1 MQYTEIIKL
10 LDAGYTRDEIMNMKE
25 PEPNDPKPGDPK
37 PGDPKPGDPKPDDP
51 KQDDP
56 KPDETV
62 NAALDELKSLFSDM
76 KKEFTAMNIMNSRRE
91 DETISGDDVLAS
103 IINPPKTNNNK
114 GR

>member
-10 LDAGYTRDEIMNMKE
+10 LDAGYTRDEIMNMKD
-25 PEPNDPKPGDPK
+25 PEPNDPKPD
-37 PGDPKPGDPKPDDP
+37 DPKPDDP
-51 KQDDP
+51 KPDDP
-56 KPDETV
+56 KPEDTV

-91 DETISGDDVLAS
+91 DETKSGDDVLAA
-103 IINPPKTNNNK
+103 IINPPKTNNK

>member
-10 LDAGYTRDEIMNMKE
+10 LDAGYTRDEILKME
-25 PEPNDPKPGDPK
+25 EPKP
-37 PGDPKPGDPKPDDP
+37 
-51 KQDDP
+51 DDP
-56 KPDETV
+56 KPDETKPDDPKPDETKPHETV
-62 NAALDELKSLFSDM
+62 TAALDELKSLFADM

-103 IINPPKTNNNK
+103 IINPPKTNNK